1 MSYVVLDTDVASGIL
16 RDRLPSS
23 LRSKLVGHTLTITFV
38 TLGELATLNHKDFED
53 FADHEGLTLIR

>member
-23 LRSKLVGHTLTITFV
+23 VRSKLVGHTLTITFV
-38 TLGELATLNHKDFED
+38 TLGELIKWTEFRHWVRAALH
-53 FADHEGLTLIR
+53 AGRVPG